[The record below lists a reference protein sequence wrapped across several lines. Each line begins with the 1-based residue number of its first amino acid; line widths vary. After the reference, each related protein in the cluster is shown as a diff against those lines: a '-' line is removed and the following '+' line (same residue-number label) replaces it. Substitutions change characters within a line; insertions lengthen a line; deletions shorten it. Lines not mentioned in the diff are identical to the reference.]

1 MYLNVFCYYAI
12 MLLDRR
18 WNFGDI
24 KQRIRALRKSVG
36 LSQNKWG
43 KLMGLPQSSINRYEQ
58 GQSTPSAKTL
68 RWYAAYFDVSMDYI
82 YGRTDDPHGAY
93 YECKAKYVK
102 VDPKMKE
109 VVEMC
114 FDSGSPMNERLKT
127 TLLQMLSEA
136 EANTDG

>member
-1 MYLNVFCYYAI
+1 MEI
-12 MLLDRR
+12 
-18 WNFGDI
+18 I
-24 KQRIRALRKSVG
+24 KQRIRALRESVG
-36 LSQNKWG
+36 LSQNKLG
-43 KLMGLPQSSINRYEQ
+43 KIMGLPQSSINRYEQ

-68 RWYAAYFDVSMDYI
+68 RWYADYFDVSMDYI

-109 VVEMC
+109 FVEMC
-114 FDSGSPMNERLKT
+114 FDPGSPMNERLKT
-127 TLLQMLSEA
+127 TLFQMLLEA